1 MFWEKPRFY
10 PCRACQSALFAKTI
24 VGSEKRKIDP
34 METGTFGTHGT
45 LYFSVILH
53 IIRIKAGAWR
63 FVSRVVGNKPSF
75 SCVRTYRSEAVL
87 TKRRIRAIHEKCHF
101 SRPQFTIVASLRC
114 RLRRSFVHWDSSCL
128 YPALRA
134 AGYVPMRPVVSSSQT
149 PYRGKAAATVGEYF
163 AAKRRSFLRNS

>member
-1 MFWEKPRFY
+1 
-10 PCRACQSALFAKTI
+10 
-24 VGSEKRKIDP
+24 

-134 AGYVPMRPVVSSSQT
+134 AGYVPMRPADGFKKCTLVYT
-149 PYRGKAAATVGEYF
+149 FLYRLCEKHKSIWLFPRFSAILLPSPLKSLMGQEEFSHGHFFEI
-163 AAKRRSFLRNS
+163 SPLP